1 MNMNQQIMSAGG
13 GSASGGKKIFQNI
26 LRYFAQKIL
35 QKYKPEIIGIT
46 GSVGKTSAKEAIF
59 TVLDFQFNVRQNIK
73 SYNNEIGVPLTIIGA
88 ETAGRNIF
96 KWLLIFLKIF
106 RLLIIKDETYPKILV
121 LEMGADKVGDI
132 EYL

>member
-59 TVLDFQFNVRQNIK
+59 TVLSLQYNVRQNIK
-73 SYNNEIGVPLTIIGA
+73 SYNNEIGTPLTIIGE
-88 ETAGRNIF
+88 ETGGRSILRWLRVLF
-96 KWLLIFLKIF
+96 KVFKLI
-106 RLLIIKDETYPKILV
+106 LIR
-121 LEMGADKVGDI
+121 DI
-132 EYL
+132 